1 MGGVGGE
8 GLPPTPSTPDGKLR
22 AIGHMSK
29 AMTGGKGLREARGS
43 LLCWG
48 RQGPGKRE
56 GSSGSRKL
64 QLGPGTLKPAEPIGP
79 RESSVAAAK
88 SPGGISVG

>member
-1 MGGVGGE
+1 
-8 GLPPTPSTPDGKLR
+8 
-22 AIGHMSK
+22 
-29 AMTGGKGLREARGS
+29 MTGEKVLGEARGS

-48 RQGPGKRE
+48 RQDSETRE
-56 GSSGSRKL
+56 VRGSRKL